1 MKKSILI
8 VWVVVGL
15 IAISCS
21 KTDTSTSLKD
31 SIERSAAKINNAISE
46 ISVTKGYELLTI
58 AEDLSKSEISYHDS
72 ITLAMIAG
80 IYDYSPDT
88 VFYHENPFPRKLF
101 KKTGIS
107 DNMIVNMPQKLVL
120 HPRYMYN
127 FYETDSALAN
137 NFTITATDYHF
148 YYSWFHGYD
157 YKLSAGLT
165 LDQEDIGSLEIVSA
179 AKRYNDFSYQ
189 SKYSFTE
196 GYNIAVE
203 FNTGDTTT
211 SSFALCNGD
220 QVLLKESRVSIK
232 SKCPRDCEQQYTLTI
247 GNVDIVRSSE
257 IDSIQVFLDGV
268 LQHKAAVKITDD
280 SDTTGTI
287 CHHRDIL
294 LTFDDGTTVNLSE
307 LIGPALETLRTLVD
321 SLHSM
326 YFAKNI
332 VDYIALNIYYH
343 EYKMPYHH

>member
-8 VWVVVGL
+8 ISVVIGL
-15 IAISCS
+15 AAVSCS
-21 KTDTSTSLKD
+21 KFDTSTSLKQ
-31 SIERSAAKINNAISE
+31 SIETSVEKINNAVAE
-46 ISVTKGYELLTI
+46 ISSTKGYQLLSI
-58 AEDLSKSEISYHDS
+58 SEDLSKSETTYHDS
-72 ITLAMIAG
+72 IILSMIAG

-107 DNMIVNMPQKLVL
+107 DKMIVNMPEKLVL

-165 LDQEDIGSLEIVSA
+165 LDQEDIGSLEIASA
-179 AKRYNDFSYQ
+179 AKMYNDFSYR

-220 QVLLKESRVSIK
+220 QVLLKESRVSIM
-232 SKCPRDCEQQYTLTI
+232 SKCPRDCERQYTLTI

-268 LQHKAAVKITDD
+268 LQQKAAVKIIDE

-307 LIGPALETLRTLVD
+307 LIGPAIETLRTLVD

-326 YFAKNI
+326 YFAKKI